1 MDTRLGPLVVNS
13 GKAPRCANTSTTRVP
28 KGTRQAYPCARCF
41 GKSEHSVQGEPKE
54 SIFMKSLLRILFLIV
69 SLCSLSAAQDL
80 AVGLRVHPGDPVR
93 VLVGFKT
100 AITPKVMV
108 RFQLVVP
115 LQTDQMGFS
124 SLLDLRE
131 LKGISEKDYEV
142 SGKVPDLLASGQYRL
157 TQIYVTIG
165 ELTRTYDAGTDFHD
179 NVTLDVANEQHSSFP
194 DIDKVKIVK

>member
-1 MDTRLGPLVVNS
+1 
-13 GKAPRCANTSTTRVP
+13 
-28 KGTRQAYPCARCF
+28 
-41 GKSEHSVQGEPKE
+41 
-54 SIFMKSLLRILFLIV
+54 MKSLLRILCLIV

-80 AVGLRVHPGDPVR
+80 AVGLRVHPGDPIR

-100 AITPKVMV
+100 PITPKQVMA

-115 LQTDQMGFS
+115 LQTNQAGFS

-131 LKGISEKDYEV
+131 QKAISEKDYEV

-157 TQIYVTIG
+157 TQVYVTIG
-165 ELTRTYDAGTDFHD
+165 DLTRSYNAGIDFHD
-179 NVTLDVANEQHSSFP
+179 NVTLEVANEQHSSFP